1 MTYLFLPSAV
11 SPNDPVLGEKTVQ
24 VSEATTC
31 MQYFTTVYSS
41 MQLPTQGCLQNSLS
55 GSDGGR
61 LEDPGSGSTGGALI
75 CIVSLE
81 PPLNPPRGGSGYE
94 TDVSGKLFHLSN
106 PKIMML
112 IDIGLCISVVHNLLL
127 FMVI

>member
-1 MTYLFLPSAV
+1 
-11 SPNDPVLGEKTVQ
+11 
-24 VSEATTC
+24 
-31 MQYFTTVYSS
+31 

-61 LEDPGSGSTGGALI
+61 LEDPSSGSTGGVLI

-81 PPLNPPRGGSGYE
+81 PPFNPSRGGSAGYK
-94 TDVSGKLFHLSN
+94 TNVSGKLFHLSN